1 MKVGAAGRTMEM
13 TIVSRVEI
21 GPPWRTKQEL
31 VWVES
36 APMRMEEKHV
46 WIWMRAVAPFPAKAA
61 ATLRIPWLMRLT
73 WLMPAVAPFWERK
86 YE

>member
-1 MKVGAAGRTMEM
+1 MRLTIETTM
-13 TIVSRVEI
+13 VSRVEM
-21 GPPWRTKQEL
+21 GPPCLTKHDE
-31 VWVES
+31 VWAGS

-46 WIWMRAVAPFPAKAA
+46 WIWMSAVAPFPAKAA
-61 ATLRIPWLMRLT
+61 ATLRIPWLIKLT